1 MNLQVINPNNPFLR
15 TPSQMQVAASVL
27 ATNPAINTANL
38 NDIDNDVLSNMVK
51 SPTPFK
57 GLQDMLSGLRDM
69 VRTSAGFQPNKL
81 RNLPS
86 ITPSFNDNK
95 LRDMTMITPNTPGE
109 ASLDPFFQPSPQIP
123 VNFLPAEGFTEIG
136 NNGWTAGN
144 VGTQGSPNLQAAFRA
159 IPVSSSFGD
168 NTLNDPAGTI
178 QNITILLIIYI

>member
-15 TPSQMQVAASVL
+15 TPSQMQVAASML
-27 ATNPAINTANL
+27 ATNPVTNNANL

-69 VRTSAGFQPNKL
+69 VRTSAGFNPNKL
-81 RNLPS
+81 RNMPF
-86 ITPSFNDNK
+86 FNDNK

-109 ASLDPFFQPSPQIP
+109 TSLDPFFQPSPQIP
-123 VNFLPAEGFTEIG
+123 VNFLPSEGVIDIN
-136 NNGWTAGN
+136 NNGWAAGN
-144 VGTQGSPNLQAAFRA
+144 GGTPGSPNLLAAFRA

-168 NTLNDPAGTI
+168 NTLNDPAG
-178 QNITILLIIYI
+178 NI